1 MATQQSIDHLVGLA
15 VAMLGVAPGTDWLNA
30 RAKQL
35 DGGATLA
42 DIANEIQSSSA
53 FEDEYPAFLT
63 NERFAKDFLGA
74 LLGGHVTDEVMTEAV
89 DFVAGQLAGA
99 SRGELALALVDALT
113 IIGGEGGS
121 EADMAFRAL
130 HSGNFGKAAEA
141 FHNKVMVAKY
151 YTEEKRM
158 EDPSASVLE
167 GITDDPATVETAKRD
182 IDSPPA
188 DAVFGEVGAFSVEEN
203 ASGAETPVA
212 VGMVEATDAN
222 GDEVTYRLV
231 NAPDG
236 FAIDAATGAIT
247 YTGEGLDHETTPTV
261 ELTVHASSTG
271 ANGEPTEV
279 PLKVT
284 VNVGD
289 VDDVPEKIGLTFS
302 LTTTFDEFP
311 GADMNNSG
319 DDTIFAQP
327 VQQVSQVHQDTLN
340 PEDDIDGGDGNDSI
354 YIWKFETDET
364 LLLGAENIR
373 NVENAILNTVGAID
387 ADLTGWDGLESVL
400 IDRVGR
406 EADHSVRVL
415 VDDGATVSTSSKV
428 KSIAGD
434 VTIVGASGEV
444 SLVVGEESTV
454 HIGSD
459 SQTETVMVEGGDKVT
474 VDNGSSGSE
483 KQSETVTSVSVKGTL
498 RAEAEETEEVATYR
512 VSRDLDGIVVGANGT
527 TRVLI
532 TVTGG
537 GDDGVT
543 QHSDVQIKLDAMGRV
558 VLASD
563 PSMKITDADGHEL
576 EFNSQGVLVKAN
588 GGADNK
594 GKAPVGVTNN
604 VSAGREEAT
613 FVETGADSPTI
624 EVMSNAIERIA
635 LHESDAVV
643 LVRNDSKDEEGKKG
657 TPEDL
662 AIAVDGY
669 GGLPGDAD
677 GKICLTGAGTSENVM
692 IEVAGDSAFRLATD
706 KVKTVSVSGEGDL
719 ELSVTKFNN
728 DKEDKPVASTS
739 LQSIKLAGAGDVA
752 IGLSGMSG
760 LTMVDAAENTGA
772 VSLTMTSGA
781 DPLGKLEMVNTGAG
795 NDTVTLNTDKDSPLE
810 SIDTG
815 AGNDR
820 VTIRGSHPKDGIE
833 VSLGDGDDRFTAPG
847 NAGGN
852 LDSRIDAGDGVD
864 TLHLTSIANSTYR
877 EDGKQKSI
885 YTGFE
890 TLNVGGSEGGVY
902 DVKLLGI
909 VNHVLV
915 SDDADDVTL
924 ANMADGMGIVV
935 SGRPGYFLGRT
946 PIAANQTDAEIV
958 HQLADRET
966 GQPRSSGELE
976 VSLTA
981 NGFRNH
987 TGQIG
992 GAQDAALG
1000 EAVLTLTTGE
1010 EIEVVKVTSNAKPS
1024 THPDFAGSADTRM
1037 LDSDYVNEITLNAAG
1052 GGDGVIEEIIVDG
1065 NAQLEVMG
1073 STTDLAAL
1081 ELLDATANSGGVTF
1095 SAVGLNQ
1102 VELLGGS
1109 GNDDLMAGT
1118 GGSTVRTANEIY
1130 GGLGGDK
1137 LTGGTGRDH
1146 FIIEDAAESR
1156 ASTDG
1161 SGDIIPDGRFVGH
1174 DTIADFDVDTD
1185 KIDLSRSL
1193 LAALKGDIKN
1203 TVDTDALP
1211 ATGEEWDD
1219 WMKFDHDDDN
1229 TTATVSILG
1238 IDNDGTLA
1246 DGTDRMVENLDA
1258 FIGNGDGLFESRD
1271 ALAANDPRR
1280 TDAGDNMIT
1289 SKYSIALVNQTA
1301 DNNGTQG
1308 LWLLFDVNGDGD
1320 FDADDDMVIFLEGA
1334 ITADEFNTANTANAI
1349 FI

>member
-53 FEDEYPAFLT
+53 FEDKYPAFLT
-63 NERFAKDFLGA
+63 NERFAKDFLEA
-74 LLGGHVTDEVMTEAV
+74 LLGDHVDDAVMTAAV

-231 NAPDG
+231 DAPDG

-271 ANGEPTEV
+271 ANGQPTEV
-279 PLKVT
+279 PLSVT

-434 VTIVGASGEV
+434 VTIVGAKGEV

-498 RAEAEETEEVATYR
+498 RAVAEETDQVRTYDILT
-512 VSRDLDGIVVGANGT
+512 DLDGYVVGADGT
-527 TRVLI
+527 TRVEL
-532 TVTGG
+532 
-537 GDDGVT
+537 DGVRT
-543 QHSDVQIKLDAMGRV
+543 AADGSRVNGVQIKINDKGEITNAAETLLLDGDNDRLKFSDSGR
-558 VLASD
+558 
-563 PSMKITDADGHEL
+563 I
-576 EFNSQGVLVKAN
+576 VKASN
-588 GGADNK
+588 VDGSKNQDE
-594 GKAPVGVTNN
+594 GKTPSGVTNDS
-604 VSAGREEAT
+604 SAGRKVAT

-624 EVMSNAIERIA
+624 EVLSNAIERIA

-643 LVRNDSKDEEGKKG
+643 LVRNDSRDEDKKG

-662 AIAVDGY
+662 AITVDGY
-669 GGLPGDAD
+669 GGLPGDAA
-677 GKICLTGAGTSENVM
+677 GKISLTGAGTSENVM
-692 IEVAGDSAFRLATD
+692 IEVAGDSDFRLATN

-728 DKEDKPVASTS
+728 DKDGKSVASTS
-739 LQSIKLAGAGDVA
+739 LQSIKLAGAGDVT

-772 VSLTMTSGA
+772 VSLKMTSVA
-781 DPLGKLEMVNTGAG
+781 DPLGKLKMVNTGAG

-815 AGNDR
+815 AGNDK
-820 VTIRGSHPKDGIE
+820 VTISGAHPKDGIE
-833 VSLGDGDDRFTAPG
+833 VSLGAGDDRFTG
-847 NAGGN
+847 GGGN
-852 LDSRIDAGDGVD
+852 VGSRIDAGDGDD
-864 TLHLTSIANSTYR
+864 TLRLTSIANSTYK
-877 EDGKQKSI
+877 EDDKQKSI

-890 TLNVGGSEGGVY
+890 TLDVGGSETGTY
-902 DVKLLGI
+902 DIDLLGI
-909 VNHVLV
+909 VNDVHVSSSLKANAV
-915 SDDADDVTL
+915 VTL
-924 ANMADGMGIVV
+924 TNMADGMGISV
-935 SGRPGYFLGRT
+935 SGVAGYFRGST
-946 PIAANQTDAEIV
+946 PVMAKQTDAEIV

-992 GAQDAALG
+992 GAQDSALG
-1000 EAVLTLTTGE
+1000 EAVLMLTTGE

-1037 LDSDYVNEITLNAAG
+1037 LDSDYANEITLKSATGATA
-1052 GGDGVIEEIIVDG
+1052 VLEEIIVDG
-1065 NAQLEVMG
+1065 NAQLKVMG
-1073 STTDLAAL
+1073 SAIDLAAL
-1081 ELLDATANSGGVTF
+1081 ELLDATANSGGITF
-1095 SAVGLNQ
+1095 DASTLTQASL
-1102 VELLGGS
+1102 ELLGGS
-1109 GNDDLMAGT
+1109 GNDTLKAGT
-1118 GGSTVRTANEIY
+1118 GGTRNNETEIY
-1130 GGLGGDK
+1130 GGLGGDT
-1137 LTGGTGRDH
+1137 LDGTNGVNH
-1146 FIIEDAAESR
+1146 FIIEDAAESQ

-1161 SGDIIPDGRFVGH
+1161 SGNIIYEGRFVGH
-1174 DTIADFDVDTD
+1174 DTIVGFVVATD
-1185 KIDLSRSL
+1185 RIDLSRSL

-1203 TVDTDALP
+1203 SDV
-1211 ATGEEWDD
+1211 EWDD
-1219 WMKFDHDDDN
+1219 WMRFDNDTTN
-1229 TTATVSILG
+1229 TTDDIVSVIG
-1238 IDNDGTLA
+1238 IDGD
-1246 DGTDRMVENLDA
+1246 DVSTDPDDLDRRVKNLDA
-1258 FIGNGDGLFESRD
+1258 FIDDGDGLFE
-1271 ALAANDPRR
+1271 ATR
-1280 TDAGDNMIT
+1280 TLTSGQPGFSQVGDNT
-1289 SKYSIALVNQTA
+1289 ATDKYSIAVVEQFQT
-1301 DNNGTQG
+1301 DGSTRQG
-1308 LWLLFDVNGDGD
+1308 LWLLFDVDGNGD
-1320 FDADDDMVIFLEGA
+1320 FDADEDMVIFLESTSL
-1334 ITADEFNTANTANAI
+1334 TAAEIVGSI

>member
-53 FEDEYPAFLT
+53 FEDKYPAFLT
-63 NERFAKDFLGA
+63 NERFAKDFLEA
-74 LLGGHVTDEVMTEAV
+74 LLGGHVDDAVMTAAV

-188 DAVFGEVGAFSVEEN
+188 DAVFAEPGAFGIDEN
-203 ASGAETPVA
+203 ASGA

-231 NAPDG
+231 NAPNG

-434 VTIVGASGEV
+434 VTIVGAKGEV

-474 VDNGSSGSE
+474 VDNGSPGSE

-512 VSRDLDGIVVGANGT
+512 VSRDLDGIVVGADGT
-527 TRVLI
+527 TRVEI
-532 TVTGG
+532 TVTDAGG
-537 GDDGVT
+537 TVVTGRDG
-543 QHSDVQIKLDAMGRV
+543 VQIKLNTAGRV

-563 PSMKITDADGHEL
+563 GSTEVTDREGHKL
-576 EFNSQGVLVKAN
+576 EFNNQGVLVKAD
-588 GGADNK
+588 GGADK

-604 VSAGREEAT
+604 VSAGRDEAT

-624 EVMSNAIERIA
+624 EVLSNAIERIA
-635 LHESDAVV
+635 LHESDAIV

-662 AIAVDGY
+662 AITVDGY

-752 IGLSGMSG
+752 IGLTGMSG

-833 VSLGDGDDRFTAPG
+833 VSLGDGDDRFTAPD

-852 LDSRIDAGDGVD
+852 VDSRIDAGDGVD

-915 SDDADDVTL
+915 SDDADGVTL

-946 PIAANQTDAEIV
+946 PIAANQTEAEIV

-992 GAQDAALG
+992 RAQDAALG

-1010 EIEVVKVTSNAKPS
+1010 EIEVVKVTSNANPS
-1024 THPDFAGSADTRM
+1024 THPDFAGSAATRM
-1037 LDSDYVNEITLNAAG
+1037 LASDYVNEITLELATGATA
-1052 GGDGVIEEIIVDG
+1052 VLEEIIVDG
-1065 NAQLEVMG
+1065 NAQLKVMG

-1118 GGSTVRTANEIY
+1118 GGTTVRTANEIY

-1146 FIIEDAAESR
+1146 FIIEDAAESQ

-1161 SGDIIPDGRFVGH
+1161 SGDIILDGRFVGH
-1174 DTIADFDVDTD
+1174 DTIVGFEPDTD

-1193 LAALKGDIKN
+1193 LAALKGNIKN
-1203 TVDTDALP
+1203 SATD
-1211 ATGEEWDD
+1211 WDD
-1219 WMKFDHDDDN
+1219 WMRFDHNADTD
-1229 TTATVSILG
+1229 TTDALVSVTG
-1238 IDNDGTLA
+1238 IDGDGTET
-1246 DGTDRMVENLDA
+1246 DGTDRRVENLDA

-1271 ALAANDPRR
+1271 LAPPALQ
-1280 TDAGDNMIT
+1280 TDAGNNMVT
-1289 SKYSIALVNQTA
+1289 NKYSIALVDQT
-1301 DNNGTQG
+1301 DTVGTQVG

-1334 ITADEFNTANTANAI
+1334 SITAAAFNTANDSSAI